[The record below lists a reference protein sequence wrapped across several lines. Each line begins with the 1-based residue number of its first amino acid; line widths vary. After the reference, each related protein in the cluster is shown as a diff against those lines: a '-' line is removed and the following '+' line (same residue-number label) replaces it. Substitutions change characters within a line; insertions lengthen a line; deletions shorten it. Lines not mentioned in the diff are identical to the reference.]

1 MIYQTHYEVLQVARS
16 ASPEVIRAAYES
28 LSQLWRPDRN
38 PDRRAEAEYRTKG
51 FDLAYEVL
59 SDPQKRKAYDVKL
72 DSEAKVEEPK
82 RRPRQ
87 EPKSLPTSP
96 APKEMHRILV
106 EPKSS
111 ALFWN
116 QRLIEGI
123 GIETLGGVFT
133 EILAKEGLNNSTRP
147 GDNSATQRR

>member
-82 RRPRQ
+82 RRP
-87 EPKSLPTSP
+87 
-96 APKEMHRILV
+96 
-106 EPKSS
+106 
-111 ALFWN
+111 
-116 QRLIEGI
+116 
-123 GIETLGGVFT
+123 LG
-133 EILAKEGLNNSTRP
+133 LK
-147 GDNSATQRR
+147 